1 MGMVTQEDPSALGSV
16 ILRGIWTKTRLYMDY
31 GPGLRLIEPYACGF
45 SGRGD
50 GLMYGY
56 QVGGASLSGEFVGWK
71 TFRVDRIKTLDTDS
85 ETFEIRRDYKKNQ
98 PGIRTILAKL

>member
-1 MGMVTQEDPSALGSV
+1 MVTQEDASALGSM

-56 QVGGASLSGEFVGWK
+56 QLGGASLSGERVGWK
-71 TFRVDRIKTLDTDS
+71 TFRVDRIAELDQDS
-85 ETFEIRRDYKKNQ
+85 ETFEVRRDYKRNPPK
-98 PGIRTILAKL
+98 IRTILAKL